1 LYRAGH
7 FEEGIHR
14 LVESM
19 QTSGDGEDPKG
30 VAFLAMAH
38 HRLGHRNEAESWLD
52 KLVAYRPKEGFDLSR
67 DDLEIRILH
76 REAESLI
83 LGSRP
88 TARPIAPSAPT
99 K

>member
-1 LYRAGH
+1 MGATPRG
-7 FEEGIHR
+7 F
-14 LVESM
+14 
-19 QTSGDGEDPKG
+19 
-30 VAFLAMAH
+30 AFLALAH
-38 HRLGHRNEAESWLD
+38 HCLGHRGEAERWLD
-52 KLVAYRPKEGFDLSR
+52 KLVAYRPKEGFDFST
-67 DDLEIRILH
+67 DDMEIRILH